1 MNRRVREEAEP
12 DAGAVQGNCLMVH
25 ETKRTGFIATMRL
38 CAGFLLAA
46 PLAIANV
53 FALPVHVIDPAGNP
67 LATVMVS
74 RQPVSPAV
82 VDKSDNG
89 YAASGKMHQAYFEVT
104 RFTDAKGWVDLP
116 AADHPWKVRLRKPGY
131 EDRILGSNEVARPV
145 TLTLQTDSAALAA
158 QQPANAWASTIDFGD
173 ADLKKEFMLQCNFCH
188 QQGGALLRRD
198 RTTEEWDIAMK
209 RMVRYGARLSSEG
222 QKKIPALLQAH
233 WKKVNANPS
242 LVPKGTPWSPDL
254 AGTTIREMPIGDAM
268 SQMHD
273 LLLHSN
279 GMVYVGDNL
288 QDRVYEVD
296 PANGQY
302 TVYKI
307 PPLAG
312 DTLGGLLAG
321 RLRDFPKHETYQ
333 GIHSLAESPKDQHI
347 FITPSYQ
354 RRLIEFDPVSKGF
367 RYHVMDSGF
376 YPHTVRFD
384 AKDRVWFTLALSNQ
398 VGMFDRASQK
408 FTLYDLPFRSTMER
422 ITVYLTPFI
431 FKLLGW
437 GIPIANYVNV
447 DHVSTGVPLP
457 YGIDITP
464 DGKAWIA
471 RLHTDEIASV
481 DPDTGVVTMVKTPF
495 KGPRRL
501 RSDRDGN
508 LWIVAFNESQIARY
522 VPKSGEFTR
531 FDLPLLPKGSDT
543 PYSLNVDRAR
553 HQVWVNGTNS
563 DSVYRLDI
571 ALGQWSQFPMQ
582 RRVTFTRDV
591 EISPKGQVYV
601 TSASFPSW
609 HIEDGQPTL
618 MEITPR

>member
-1 MNRRVREEAEP
+1 M
-12 DAGAVQGNCLMVH
+12 
-25 ETKRTGFIATMRL
+25 KRPLFA
-38 CAGFLLAA
+38 LAA
-46 PLAIANV
+46 LIAGSA
-53 FALPVHVIDPAGNP
+53 FAVPVSVKDPNGQP

-74 RQPVSPAV
+74 RQPVKPSAV
-82 VDKSDNG
+82 DTSDNG
-89 YAASGKMHQAYFEVT
+89 YPASGKPQQAFIEVA
-104 RFTDAKGWVDLP
+104 RFTDAAGQTDIPP
-116 AADHPWKVRLRKPGY
+116 AEHPWKIRLRRPGY
-131 EDRILGSNEVARPV
+131 QDLTVASNALDKPLVMKPE
-145 TLTLQTDSAALAA
+145 TDPAALAA

-173 ADLKKEFMLQCNFCH
+173 ANLKKEFMLQCNFCH
-188 QQGGALLRRD
+188 QQGGIMLRRD
-198 RTTEEWDIAMK
+198 RSAEEWDVAIK
-209 RMVRYGARLSSEG
+209 RMVRYGARLSTEG
-222 QKKIPALLQAH
+222 QKKIPALLEAH
-233 WKKVNANPS
+233 WKKINANPS
-242 LVPKGTPWSPDL
+242 LVPKGTPWSPTL

-273 LLLHSN
+273 LLRHSN

-288 QDRVYEVD
+288 QDRIYEID
-296 PANGQY
+296 PATGKY

-307 PPLAG
+307 PPQPG
-312 DTLGGLLAG
+312 EKLGGLLAG
-321 RLRDFPKHETYQ
+321 RLHDFPKHETYQ
-333 GIHSLAESPKDQHI
+333 GIHSLAESPKDKHI

-354 RRLIEFDPVSKGF
+354 RRLIEFDPVTKAF
-367 RYHVMDSGF
+367 RFHEMDGGF

-398 VGMFDRASQK
+398 VGMFDRATGK
-408 FTLYDLPFRSTMER
+408 YTFYDLPFRTFMER
-422 ITVYLTPFI
+422 VTVKLTPFI
-431 FKLLGW
+431 FKLLSW
-437 GIPIANYVNV
+437 GIPVANYVKV

-481 DPDTGVVTMVKTPF
+481 DPQTGVVTMIKTPF
-495 KGPRRL
+495 KSPRRL

-522 VPKSGEFTR
+522 APKTGQFTVL
-531 FDLPLLPKGSDT
+531 DLPVSPKGSDT

-563 DSVYRLDI
+563 DSVYRYDI
-571 ALGQWSQFPMQ
+571 ATQAWKMFPMQ
-582 RRVTFTRDV
+582 RKSTFTRDV

-609 HIEDGQPTL
+609 HIEDAQPTL
-618 MEITPR
+618 IEITPPTGAP